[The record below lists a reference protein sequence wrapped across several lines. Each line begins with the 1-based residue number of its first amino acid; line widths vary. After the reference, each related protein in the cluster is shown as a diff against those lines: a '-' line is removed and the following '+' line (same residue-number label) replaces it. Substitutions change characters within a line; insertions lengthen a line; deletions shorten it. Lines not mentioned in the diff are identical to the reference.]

1 MHTSHQKLS
10 RLVAAVVIAAGCV
23 ASSAGP
29 SDAAGVR
36 NGPIAFGRFDPAL
49 GDFSLWT
56 ADADGTHQRPLTTV
70 PSFMPN
76 WAPDGAESR
85 STSRTTPGSTSPRS
99 VPTAPGSDS

>member
-1 MHTSHQKLS
+1 MHRPHHTLS
-10 RLVAAVVIAAGCV
+10 RLFMTVVIVAGCI

-29 SDAAGVR
+29 SDAAAVR

-56 ADADGTHQRPLTTV
+56 AHSNGTHQRPLTTV

-76 WAPDGAESR
+76 WAPDGGRVAFDFPSV
-85 STSRTTPGSTSPRS
+85 TGSTLPPS
-99 VPTAPGSDS
+99 VPTARDS